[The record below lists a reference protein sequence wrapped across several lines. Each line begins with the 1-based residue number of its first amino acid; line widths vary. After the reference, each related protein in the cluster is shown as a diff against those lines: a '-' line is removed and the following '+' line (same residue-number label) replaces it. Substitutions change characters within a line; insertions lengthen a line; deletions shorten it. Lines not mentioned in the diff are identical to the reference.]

1 MAVIIKLIYFGKV
14 GLTMEFSLNA
24 DYLKRTREP
33 NVLRTPEECLR
44 ICREAGFQTV
54 AYFPDF
60 TKDTWETEVN
70 GAAEASNA
78 FGMKIDQVHAAYN
91 FYAHKPLEVFE
102 EQLRRSVEGA
112 KRMGATYLVFHGD
125 EYHPKRGEPYDA
137 DLALKM
143 VYEIFAPHIENT
155 LKNGITP
162 VFENA
167 FEDHHRVPPTERSHF
182 CGELPELIAVLERF
196 NDPRI
201 GCCWDFGHGKLAM
214 ETDERHAEAIR
225 TMGKRIVCTHIHDNY
240 YKKDLH
246 LPPFMGEANWELLM
260 KALKDIGYC
269 GNITFELGYSTLDD
283 RLVASFMENIYKTA
297 EILKE
302 MMDR

>member
-1 MAVIIKLIYFGKV
+1 
-14 GLTMEFSLNA
+14 MEFSVNA
-24 DYLKRTREP
+24 EYLKRTRTP
-33 NVLRTPEECLR
+33 NVLRTPGECLQ
-44 ICREAGFQTV
+44 ICRNAGFRTV

-60 TKDTWETEVN
+60 AKADWETEVN
-70 GAAEASNA
+70 AAAKAASEH
-78 FGMKIDQVHAAYN
+78 GMTIDQVHAPYN
-91 FYAHKPLEVFE
+91 FYAHQPLDIFQ
-102 EQLRRSVEGA
+102 EQLKRSIAAA
-112 KRMGATYLVFHGD
+112 KRMGASYLVFHGD

-137 DLALKM
+137 ELALKT

-155 LKNGITP
+155 LKSGITP

-182 CGELPELIAVLERF
+182 CGELPELLALLDRF

-214 ETDERHAEAIR
+214 GTDERHAEAIR

-260 KALKDIGYC
+260 KALKDIGYS
-269 GNITFELGYSTLDD
+269 GNLTFEIGYSLLEE
-283 RLVASFMENIYKTA
+283 RLVPSFMENLFRTA
-297 EILKE
+297 DILKE
-302 MMDR
+302 MIER